1 MFAFIYHK
9 RYDIISIMSSQLVTE
24 WVNLDEQ
31 IKVLNDQMKSLR
43 VQKNTINEQLIQY
56 MEAKNIESIETNIGT
71 LKLKKRIMAGTLNKE
86 NVESTLKETL
96 KKVTN
101 PSEIAQ
107 AIFDNR
113 DKTEKSVISLQKSK

>member
-1 MFAFIYHK
+1 
-9 RYDIISIMSSQLVTE
+9 MSSTIVTE

-31 IKVLNDQMKSLR
+31 IKILNDQMKSLR
-43 VQKNTINEQLIQY
+43 VQKNTVNEQLIQY
-56 MEAKNIESIETNIGT
+56 MELKNIESIETNIGT
-71 LKLKKRIMAGTLNKE
+71 LKLKKRIVAGTLNKE

-101 PSEIAQ
+101 ASEIAQ

-113 DKTEKSVISLQKSK
+113 DKTEKSVISLQKLK